1 MCEIKTNV
9 FTIIESVFAI
19 SVVVIFTAF
28 STVSKPISA
37 NDSFPKVLVR
47 EDNPSTPTEE
57 ISDGQF
63 STNAS
68 DLLVN
73 PQNERLNIDF
83 SRYVY
88 IEIGERGCDVAS
100 YLAISAGSAFD
111 ASVFYSVSLP
121 NTPANTITISV
132 TTPTR
137 RRHTVKLESE
147 EGAAPES
154 QKACDEV
161 INSTIEIHNKLNITI
176 LKIHQPVQESE
187 LELTIQNSWDIL
199 KQQD

>member
-1 MCEIKTNV
+1 MCEIKTNA
-9 FTIIESVFAI
+9 FTITV

-37 NDSFPKVLVR
+37 NDSFHEVLIR
-47 EDNPSTPTEE
+47 EDNHSTPTEE

-73 PQNERLNIDF
+73 PQNERLNIDL
-83 SRYVY
+83 SGYVN
-88 IEIGERGCDVAS
+88 IEIGERGCDVEF
-100 YLAISAGSAFD
+100 YLASSFASAFNSIFLASAFD
-111 ASVFYSVSLP
+111 AVFVP

-137 RRHTVKLESE
+137 GRQTVKLESE
-147 EGAAPES
+147 ESIDPKL
-154 QKACDEV
+154 QKICYGR
-161 INSTIEIHNKLNITI
+161 LNIAREVDSWLHI
-176 LKIHQPVQESE
+176 QIPKPLRPSE
-187 LELTIQNSWDIL
+187 LELTIQNVWDML
-199 KQQD
+199 N